1 MEEVDLSTVLSA
13 LGDPL
18 RLEIVAKLMKGSDSC
33 TGSCPGELAKSTLS
47 NHFRIL
53 REAGIVHSKKEGVSL
68 VNCLRREEL
77 NKKFPGLLDSV
88 LKSHTR
94 GK

>member
-1 MEEVDLSTVLSA
+1 
-13 LGDPL
+13 
-18 RLEIVAKLMKGSDSC
+18 
-33 TGSCPGELAKSTLS
+33 
-47 NHFRIL
+47 L